1 MCIFLFFF
9 FQAEDGIRDG
19 HVTGVQTCALPI
31 AEKVEEENPEW
42 ITPMSPT
49 QRVGSDRLNVTDTIE
64 HLTPMLSLN
73 NSYNADDLYDF
84 DRQMKR
90 LLGED
95 VRIQYT
101 VEPKYDGGSIVVVYE
116 NDQLASAA
124 TRGDGY
130 VGEDIT
136 PNLRT
141 LKTVPLSAAFSHY
154 GIRRAELR
162 GEAIIEKGRF
172 EKINKVR
179 EEAGEEIFANPRNA
193 ATGGLRMK

>member
-1 MCIFLFFF
+1 MSKEKYEELLDVLRFHESKYYIDHSPVISDTEYDILFK
-9 FQAEDGIRDG
+9 
-19 HVTGVQTCALPI
+19 L

-136 PNLRT
+136 PNLRS

-162 GEAIIEKGRF
+162 GEA
-172 EKINKVR
+172 
-179 EEAGEEIFANPRNA
+179 
-193 ATGGLRMK
+193 

>member
-1 MCIFLFFF
+1 
-9 FQAEDGIRDG
+9 
-19 HVTGVQTCALPI
+19 
-31 AEKVEEENPEW
+31 
-42 ITPMSPT
+42 MSPT

-90 LLGED
+90 WLGEV

-101 VEPKYDGGSIVVVYE
+101 VEPKYDGGSFVGVNG
-116 NDQLASAA
+116 NDKLASAA

-136 PNLRT
+136 PNLRDLKQVT
-141 LKTVPLSAAFSHY
+141 LSYA
-154 GIRRAELR
+154 
-162 GEAIIEKGRF
+162 
-172 EKINKVR
+172 
-179 EEAGEEIFANPRNA
+179 
-193 ATGGLRMK
+193 

>member
-1 MCIFLFFF
+1 
-9 FQAEDGIRDG
+9 
-19 HVTGVQTCALPI
+19 
-31 AEKVEEENPEW
+31 
-42 ITPMSPT
+42 
-49 QRVGSDRLNVTDTIE
+49 
-64 HLTPMLSLN
+64 
-73 NSYNADDLYDF
+73 
-84 DRQMKR
+84 MKR

-162 GEAIIEKGRF
+162 GEAIKIGRASC
-172 EKINKVR
+172 R
-179 EEAGEEIFANPRNA
+179 ERVEVSVEGV
-193 ATGGLRMK
+193 